1 MLSKQLKSV
10 ASTLCVL
17 YAEDEEDT
25 RIQISAILRMF
36 FKKVVVV
43 QNGKEALDNFKNIPI
58 DLILSD
64 ITMPVMDGITMVKEI
79 LAIKPTANIIIMTAH
94 NTDEAFLER
103 DNLKVAGILHK
114 PIDINK
120 TLRLLHGVCSDIIK
134 EELQG

>member
-43 QNGKEALDNFKNIPI
+43 PNGKA
-58 DLILSD
+58 
-64 ITMPVMDGITMVKEI
+64 
-79 LAIKPTANIIIMTAH
+79 
-94 NTDEAFLER
+94 
-103 DNLKVAGILHK
+103 
-114 PIDINK
+114 
-120 TLRLLHGVCSDIIK
+120 
-134 EELQG
+134 